1 MAREEDDVD
10 TIRLELTR
18 ADEWV
23 DATAGG
29 EAAAGREE
37 FEQRLS
43 ELRGVIEPLL
53 SRYGAASEDAGERE
67 GGGTG
72 GESHPGGARERG
84 EKRRGVRGLVLS
96 ISSAATTLE
105 AARRDVVV
113 VVAFLSVG

>member
-1 MAREEDDVD
+1 MEEDDVD

-53 SRYGAASEDAGERE
+53 SRYGAASEDADAGDLDGFMGEAGDHDE
-67 GGGTG
+67 
-72 GESHPGGARERG
+72 
-84 EKRRGVRGLVLS
+84 L
-96 ISSAATTLE
+96 
-105 AARRDVVV
+105 
-113 VVAFLSVG
+113 